1 MIIKEGLAAYATE
14 REPGGGESRVGGG
27 LSASPIKVFHLNGKR
42 LAVEVRVAGIDLRN
56 AGTVFIK
63 SPKGTGKTRFLAEYL
78 NTLPKSSGILA
89 LVHRRSLAKSLSNEL
104 GLSCYLDEPELQ
116 KKYVIS
122 VDSLIRYNP
131 KIDILP
137 DVLVLDESEQM
148 FRHLISET
156 TKADRGLI
164 FNILVWLINNAKQI
178 ICSDADLTGDLTV
191 HLISKLRSSFEQEQS
206 ISIVNEWQTT
216 QSIEVYEDKKH
227 LVADLALAV
236 AEGKRVYV
244 PVGEL
249 ALANTLTS
257 LLQFVCDPDGKPIKV
272 LTLTGMTSDSLQAKA
287 FFGNPNEEA
296 MKYHVIIANS
306 VLSTGVSID
315 VKWFDMV
322 IGIFDRSVYTFQ
334 DCDQAISRVR
344 SCPSIKVWLHSG
356 PKALFNSE
364 MAIRSGPTR
373 REMITR
379 SFTGLDRNGRLSDM
393 EELYIDV
400 ESRIRWCEQK
410 WKENRVNQFVEL
422 KVDDGWAIIEVHK
435 NDNLSGAGGEMLL
448 IGKDPSGDAYFNS
461 ILDADNLSF
470 EEYSELNSA
479 KNVRGDDRKA
489 LTKYWIS
496 QFFDLKSPA
505 NVTIDQIK
513 SFKEKGFDKVVRNA
527 RLLKDSRID
536 AIGRDKWERENV
548 KSKKAITDYGHR
560 TAKRDI
566 LEAAQEKTGI
576 SYAEVW
582 AKAKL
587 HGASELRFNDAKLLC
602 RSKSNKY
609 REASKKR
616 KQDGARLKWV
626 VTQAQIDDLAKYAN
640 DNLCNI
646 NLFFATNFK
655 TPTAPEAKMK
665 VFNTIMGELGIEIK
679 KKPKQKGG
687 DGHEYVIDYDRV
699 AELVA
704 TKNLSDIAGM

>member
-1 MIIKEGLAAYATE
+1 MIIKEELAAYTKE
-14 REPGGGESRVGGG
+14 REPSGGEFRVGVG
-27 LSASPIKVFHLNGKR
+27 LSASAINVFHLDGKR

-78 NTLPKSSGILA
+78 NTLSKSSGILA

-122 VDSLIRYNP
+122 VDSLIRFDP
-131 KIDILP
+131 KIDIPP

-156 TKADRGLI
+156 TKTDRGLI

-257 LLQFVCDPDGKPIKV
+257 LLQFVCDPDGKPINV

-435 NDNLSGAGGEMLL
+435 NDNLSVAGGEMLL

-461 ILDADNLSF
+461 ILGADNLSF
-470 EEYSELNSA
+470 EEYSALNSA
-479 KNVRGDDRKA
+479 RNVRGEDRKA

-496 QFFDLKSPA
+496 QFFDLRSPA

-560 TAKRDI
+560 TAKREI

-602 RSKSNKY
+602 RPKSIKY

-679 KKPKQKGG
+679 KKPKPKRG